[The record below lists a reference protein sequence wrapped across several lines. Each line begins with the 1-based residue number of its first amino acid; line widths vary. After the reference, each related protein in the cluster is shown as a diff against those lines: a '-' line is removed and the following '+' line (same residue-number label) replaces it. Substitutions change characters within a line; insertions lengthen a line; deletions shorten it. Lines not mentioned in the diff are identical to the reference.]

1 MNIGALLLDLR
12 EPVRVI
18 EVFLTKWKDQ
28 IVKFLVSRD
37 ISGDEALFQEILAEL
52 MDGAQRV
59 LHLARYLTL
68 QIVQTG
74 ELTTDQ
80 NGNVLLNGNIL
91 PLMKEFEVCLYDSV
105 LAKMT
110 WTRTFVTVGLP
121 GQAPTLA
128 GLAPDMEINGI
139 QARTRW

>member
-37 ISGDEALFQEILAEL
+37 ISGDEALIQEI
-52 MDGAQRV
+52 
-59 LHLARYLTL
+59 LARYLTL

-80 NGNVLLNGNIL
+80 NGNILLNGNIL

-105 LAKMT
+105 LDKMT

-139 QARTRW
+139 QERNRW